1 VTWEQSGDSLLTSH
15 TDECHG
21 LAGGIQRFSI
31 APAISPTQPPFLNPK
46 YSLGARSALGK
57 KWRKRKRQQKR
68 DLSIGFPQIK
78 TR

>member
-31 APAISPTQPPFLNPK
+31 APAISPLSHLSSTQSTPSGQGLHLEKN
-46 YSLGARSALGK
+46 GERERGNK
-57 KWRKRKRQQKR
+57 KG
-68 DLSIGFPQIK
+68 I
-78 TR
+78 